1 MATTVTRNALTPAR
15 QVAPAATVKASPGN
29 WRHPRLAEIEKRR
42 SRTVF
47 GEGNVRQIAYNSL
60 ALFTIEIVRAILYH
74 YIRVDF
80 LTLSTKNSYSWIYV
94 VLLVVPWFNIV
105 IALLPLFRP
114 VDDLSDIPLTPSQRK
129 LLGLPSIAK
138 AAAPGAPV
146 VSTPP
151 KYSRTPSMAGTP
163 ASMKTGGGGGSSAA
177 TATAAAANTGTPAG
191 ARTLNNNALPYT
203 ASPVVGS
210 PLFQKSKQVAAV
222 NVHSPLGAST
232 MSNRNIS
239 FASSISSSAFGSST
253 SSSVFEGPATPTPGS
268 SKKRSNVSS
277 VALNNK
283 WLFEK
288 GRRSPGASVMQQ
300 GL

>member
-1 MATTVTRNALTPAR
+1 MATTVTRNVLTPAK

-29 WRHPRLAEIEKRR
+29 WRHPRLAEITKRR

-60 ALFTIEIVRAILYH
+60 ALFIIEGVRTVLH
-74 YIRVDF
+74 PCFRVDF
-80 LTLSTKNSYSWIYV
+80 LTLSTKSYSSWIYAA
-94 VLLVVPWFNIV
+94 LFLVPLFNIV

-138 AAAPGAPV
+138 AAAPGAPTI
-146 VSTPP
+146 STPP
-151 KYSRTPSMAGTP
+151 KYSRTPSMTGTP
-163 ASMKTGGGGGSSAA
+163 ASMKTGGGGSAA
-177 TATAAAANTGTPAG
+177 AVNTDSPAG
-191 ARTLNNNALPYT
+191 ARSLNALPYSP
-203 ASPVVGS
+203 SPVVS
-210 PLFQKSKQVAAV
+210 PLFQKSKKSAAV
-222 NVHSPLGAST
+222 NVPSPLGAST
-232 MSNRNIS
+232 MSNNP
-239 FASSISSSAFGSST
+239 FALSSSSSAFGSST
-253 SSSVFEGPATPTPGS
+253 GSSVFGESPATPTPASG
-268 SKKRSNVSS
+268 KKRSNMSS

-288 GRRSPGASVMQQ
+288 GRRSPSASVMQQ